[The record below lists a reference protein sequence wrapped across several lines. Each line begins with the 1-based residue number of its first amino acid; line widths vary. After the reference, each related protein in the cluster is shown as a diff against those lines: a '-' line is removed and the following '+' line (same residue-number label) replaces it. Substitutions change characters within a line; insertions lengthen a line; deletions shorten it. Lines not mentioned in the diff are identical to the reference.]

1 MAHDGDDDLR
11 DLSYLADADVKLGLF
26 NRDSTASRPEPDTRE
41 SAAESFAESAV
52 LPRESAYGP
61 PPPVPPKDSI
71 YIRRKVEHVEKA
83 GSSGASQGKSGVKT
97 EYDSQQESLDSGD
110 LARWTSATSAAIP
123 IGITASTLNTFQTM
137 KPKETEPK
145 ESTPKKTVFTPHP
158 LGMSP
163 PDLITIPAPAKP
175 ARPSR
180 SSSLRLSSLTRDGP
194 LTTDRVVFVDS
205 SRPST
210 SRSNRSQM
218 KTSYT
223 TYSTSTTGK
232 GSRIK
237 YGRGRY
243 ATTELIP
250 QPSDDPED
258 PLSWSTLKK
267 ELNLYALLATV
278 VICNVMKTALV
289 SVNEELARQYS
300 TSYIAVAALTGVPLM
315 LSAATGLAGSVAA
328 RIWGRRPVFL
338 ASIVL
343 IFIGLV
349 WNTRVTTS
357 YGQFMAARISQGFG
371 WGPFDMLVVGSI
383 IDTYFEHERSTKLA
397 THRIVSVA
405 SLWGPPL
412 IGGVASQTRAGFRL
426 QFEILA
432 VLQVVTVPL
441 LVFAAPETMFDRANS
456 LTKTPTTTWST
467 GAASNFPP
475 WARRRST
482 KETVLVYIQSVARPV
497 CYRGPSDGII
507 NTDVLLQAP
516 RAMVAPTTLLAFLAS
531 FLPYSLLWGFSA
543 SLSGLFAPEPASLS
557 PATIGPLLTSPLV
570 LSTTA
575 VAVFALWPS
584 WSQTMVAFKTRS
596 THIYVLCAGSLL
608 SFVGILG
615 FGLYVSN
622 DNASLRFSAV
632 SFLLGLLAAGAYIL
646 DAPAKPLLK
655 RSAQFTSPNLAISL
669 RSVSDM
675 EVGLAVWRAL
685 SAGIFAMAIPS
696 AIVGHS
702 SAAGL
707 KGTGIGVSVLQVL
720 VAAGLA
726 AVWSMFEETIQK
738 LDGRAMGCRVDL
750 TFLNS
755 RESLQGSLSEA
766 DC

>member
-1 MAHDGDDDLR
+1 MAHDGDDLR
-11 DLSYLADADVKLGLF
+11 DLSYLANADVKLGLV
-26 NRDSTASRPEPDTRE
+26 NRDSTAPRPKPDTRE

-61 PPPVPPKDSI
+61 PPPVPAKDSI
-71 YIRRKVEHVEKA
+71 YIKRKVDNAEEQA
-83 GSSGASQGKSGVKT
+83 GSAGPSQGGSDVKT
-97 EYDSQQESLDSGD
+97 EDDSMD

-123 IGITASTLNTFQTM
+123 IGITASTLNLFPTT
-137 KPKETEPK
+137 KPKETRPK
-145 ESTPKKTVFTPHP
+145 ETMPPKGTMSMPHP
-158 LGMSP
+158 LAMSP
-163 PDLITIPAPAKP
+163 PDQVSIPAPTKP

-180 SSSLRLSSLTRDGP
+180 PSSLRLSSLTRDGP
-194 LTTDRVVFVDS
+194 LTTDRVVIVDS

-210 SRSNRSQM
+210 SRSNRSQL

-237 YGRGRY
+237 YGRGKY

-258 PLSWSTLKK
+258 PLSWSIFKK

-289 SVNEELARQYS
+289 SVNEDLAQQYS
-300 TSYIAVAALTGVPLM
+300 TSYTAVAALTGVPLM
-315 LSAATGLAGSVAA
+315 LSAITGLAGSVAA
-328 RIWGRRPVFL
+328 RIWGRRPVLL
-338 ASIVL
+338 ASIALV
-343 IFIGLV
+343 FIGLV

-357 YGQFMAARISQGFG
+357 YGQFMAARIFQGLG
-371 WGPFDMLVVGSI
+371 WGPFDTLVVGSI

-397 THRIVSVA
+397 AHRIISVA

-412 IGGVASQTRAGFRL
+412 IGGVTSRNRAGFSL

-432 VLQVVTVPL
+432 IFQIVSIPL
-441 LVFAAPETMFDRANS
+441 LVFAAPETMFHRANS
-456 LTKTPTTTWST
+456 LIKTPTTGWST
-467 GAASNFPP
+467 GAASKFPP
-475 WARRRST
+475 WARRRFT
-482 KETVLVYIQSVARPV
+482 KETVLAYIKDVARPV
-497 CYRGPSDGII
+497 SYRGPSEGTIS
-507 NTDVLLQAP
+507 TDVLLQAP
-516 RAMVAPTTLLAFLAS
+516 RAMVAPTTVLAFLAS

-543 SLSGLFAPEPASLS
+543 SLSGLFAPAPASLS
-557 PATIGPLLTSPLV
+557 PATIGPLLTFPLV

-584 WSQTMVAFKTRS
+584 WSQTEVAFKTRS
-596 THIYVLCAGSLL
+596 THIYVLGAGSVL
-608 SFVGILG
+608 SFIGILG

-622 DNASLRFSAV
+622 NNSSSLRFSAI
-632 SFLLGLLAAGAYIL
+632 SFLLGLLAAGAYTL

-655 RSAQFTSPNLAISL
+655 RSAQFTSPNLAIFQ

-696 AIVGHS
+696 AIVGRS
-702 SAAGL
+702 STAGL

-726 AVWSMFEETIQK
+726 AVWWVWEETIRK
-738 LDGRAMGCRVDL
+738 LDGRTMGCKVDL

-755 RESLQGSLSEA
+755 RASLQESFFESDG
-766 DC
+766 